1 MKKTDVYGVKMTSLE
16 EMRFS
21 KYRENNG
28 AIAMNT
34 ISKKERFDIAKNWLV
49 NYNNKKQW
57 TKEKLKNTQTK

>member
-1 MKKTDVYGVKMTSLE
+1 MKTEYIFGVKMTSLQ

-57 TKEKLKNTQTK
+57 TKEILYQ